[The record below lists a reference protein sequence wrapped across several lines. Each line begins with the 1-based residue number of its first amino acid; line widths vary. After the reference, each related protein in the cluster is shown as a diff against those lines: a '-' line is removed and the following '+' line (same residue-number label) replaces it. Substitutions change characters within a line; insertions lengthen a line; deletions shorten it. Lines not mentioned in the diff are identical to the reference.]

1 MKFSILVTTGQDF
14 KNWQDC
20 FKHLAG
26 LLEKEKKVKPGYWD
40 SVLEREKN
48 FPTGLQ
54 VTPTVGI
61 AIPHPSNPKL
71 SLESTIAVSILPNP
85 IEVCSMAE
93 PDEKIMVSVVLMLA
107 LEGSEDHLIM
117 LQQMM
122 ETFQDE
128 SLLQNLLIIKD
139 TQVIQKLLE
148 DRLGASN

>member
-1 MKFSILVTTGQDF
+1 MNFSVLATTGQDF

-20 FKHLAG
+20 FKYLAN
-26 LLEKEKKVKPGYWD
+26 LLEKEKKVKPGYGD
-40 SVLEREKN
+40 SVLEREQN

-54 VTPTVGI
+54 VTPAIGI

-71 SLESTIAVSILPNP
+71 SLESTIAVSVLPNP

-93 PDEKIMVSVVLMLA
+93 PDETIMVSVVLMLA

-128 SLLQNLLIIKD
+128 SLLQNLLLIKEPKI
-139 TQVIQKLLE
+139 IQKLLE
-148 DRLGASN
+148 DKLGANN